1 MILWLS
7 SINNLLNCSSH
18 HRLPTRKWRHLCH
31 PNKMSE
37 THRHQKNTTLGK
49 TLIQNAA
56 STHTLSSLTGS
67 YTTCSQIIK
76 SIYPVMEMTFG
87 AIFNV
92 GKFSS
97 PFMNWYHFHHWDIF
111 IFLVQNFEFFMAF
124 SPFIPTLIHNGLDA
138 VWKVVSQDP
147 LINKQTSWSVS
158 TFFQPTILQYTD
170 HKAKTKCYHR
180 KQSDHRFL
188 SAKSP
193 SDLFRNLLRGLS
205 LLIFFTLVN
214 LNLCCKGLTF
224 STC

>member
-97 PFMNWYHFHHWDIF
+97 PLWIDTISITGIYSFFFTEFWICYGIFPIYSNFHTQLSRRCLEGW
-111 IFLVQNFEFFMAF
+111 
-124 SPFIPTLIHNGLDA
+124 SP
-138 VWKVVSQDP
+138 QDP

-180 KQSDHRFL
+180 KQSDHRF
-188 SAKSP
+188 SFCQITFRSISESP
-193 SDLFRNLLRGLS
+193 SWS
-205 LLIFFTLVN
+205 LLNTR
-214 LNLCCKGLTF
+214 F
-224 STC
+224 SL

>member
-1 MILWLS
+1 MWWSCGLV
-7 SINNLLNCSSH
+7 LLTTCWTAPRTIMACQQENGGIS
-18 HRLPTRKWRHLCH
+18 CH

-97 PFMNWYHFHHWDIF
+97 SFMNSYHFHHWDIF
-111 IFLVQNFEFFMAF
+111 TIFFTEFWICYGIFPIYSNFHTQLSRRCLEGWSPKIHWSISKPRGQYQLSSSQQYCNTQTIKQKQNVIIAN
-124 SPFIPTLIHNGLDA
+124 SLIID
-138 VWKVVSQDP
+138 
-147 LINKQTSWSVS
+147 
-158 TFFQPTILQYTD
+158 
-170 HKAKTKCYHR
+170 
-180 KQSDHRFL
+180 FL
-188 SAKSP
+188 SAKSS
-193 SDLFRNLLRGLS
+193 SDLFRNLLRGLYS
-205 LLIFFTLVN
+205 ILIFHFSE
-214 LNLCCKGLTF
+214 LNLML
-224 STC
+224 